1 MAAIFL
7 DLDGTLT
14 DPQPGITRSIRYAM
28 EKMEQPLPDDKE
40 LDWTIGPSLWESFRQ
55 LGLSEEDLDKAI
67 GYYRERYTDVG
78 LFENRVYDGIPEA
91 LESLVAAKHSL
102 YLATAKPHAY
112 AVKITAHFG
121 LTPFLK
127 TEYGAEL
134 NGTRSDKSELLRYAL
149 KSSDIDA
156 SDAIMVGDRKHD
168 MLAASANG
176 ITTLGVLWGYGSKD
190 ELQSAHA
197 EYLISSPQQL
207 NPIISD
213 WAS

>member
-1 MAAIFL
+1 
-7 DLDGTLT
+7 
-14 DPQPGITRSIRYAM
+14 
-28 EKMEQPLPDDKE
+28 E
-40 LDWTIGPSLWESFRQ
+40 
-55 LGLSEEDLDKAI
+55 
-67 GYYRERYTDVG
+67 
-78 LFENRVYDGIPEA
+78 
-91 LESLVAAKHSL
+91 
-102 YLATAKPHAY
+102 Y

-134 NGTRSDKSELLRYAL
+134 NGTRSDKSDLLRYAL